1 MIRLPTDILHLVCEE
16 VSKLQ
21 DFNTLFSCALTG
33 KTLSPPALL
42 WLYRIHQQSTIFSSE
57 GNDADISQDITL
69 EGRIDSQK
77 TILLKWALLWKSII
91 RSSLGVTAY
100 PYCLNIRSLDLRN
113 LAELLEEPRFR
124 EHAQDTFF
132 AGDME
137 IFSKPHETPMKR
149 KVRGSKGYRR
159 LDVPIVLELVGES
172 VTRYICQSAS
182 MNHATAAVEDLS
194 GNIRTAALVKWTG
207 RLPNLK
213 SMTLW
218 DGAALSRSVA
228 DAISEN
234 CLNFDDLTFFTC
246 LKNNADHDIASFCGG
261 LRANTLRYFTALSA
275 GALGSETLLSLNH
288 HSQSLKRLK
297 LDGLR
302 SDTVKNL
309 SLLRGCIALE
319 AIEFSDAEG
328 FVDLETTGNNLC
340 FEIIVWLGKCYG
352 LQELLLRN
360 FVSATKILTQVCLK
374 NEIRLKKL
382 QVVGYPLAGN
392 QNFHRALSHQ
402 TSLESLELRADP
414 ETAFRDDID
423 TLVTS
428 ICQLT
433 SLKYLDLLSTSDY
446 FSTIEILT
454 LASRLPQLEEVFF
467 SGYDVNDALWP
478 GVAHLRNLRSLN
490 IHAFTSFRFDAI
502 IGYIS
507 TLQDS
512 NRGLLLSI
520 MNQSPEYALSE
531 RQEGLIRHAIKDK
544 VDGKFEF
551 TLFRE
556 SDSESESPSE

>member
-1 MIRLPTDILHLVCEE
+1 MIRLPADIFHLVCEE

-33 KTLSPPALL
+33 KTLAQPALL
-42 WLYRIHQQSTIFSSE
+42 WLYRIHQQSTIISSE
-57 GNDADISQDITL
+57 GNDADISQNITF
-69 EGRIDSQK
+69 EGRIDAQRR
-77 TILLKWALLWKSII
+77 TLLKWALLWKSVI
-91 RSSLGVTAY
+91 RSSLEVTAY
-100 PYCLNIRSLDLRN
+100 PYCLYIRSLDLRN

-124 EHAQDTFF
+124 DNAQGTFF

-137 IFSKPHETPMKR
+137 IFSKPQETPMKL
-149 KVRGSKGYRR
+149 KIRGSKGYKR
-159 LDVPIVLELVGES
+159 LDVPIILELVGES
-172 VTRYICQSAS
+172 ITRYVSKSAS
-182 MNHATAAVEDLS
+182 LNHATAAVEDLS
-194 GNIRTAALVKWTG
+194 GNIRSDALAKWTG

-234 CLNFDDLTFFTC
+234 CFNFDDLTFFTC
-246 LKNNADHDIASFCGG
+246 LKNNADHDVASFCSG

-302 SDTVKNL
+302 SDTVKHL
-309 SLLRGCIALE
+309 SLLRGCKALE
-319 AIEFSDAEG
+319 VIELSDAEG
-328 FVDLETTGNNLC
+328 SVDLEATENDIYL
-340 FEIIVWLGKCYG
+340 EIIVWLGKCYG

-360 FVSATKILTQVCLK
+360 FVGVTNVLTQVCLK
-374 NEIRLKKL
+374 NDIRLKRL

-392 QNFHRALSHQ
+392 QDFHRALSHQ

-423 TLVTS
+423 ILVTS

-433 SLKYLDLLSTSDY
+433 NLKYLDLLSTSDY
-446 FSTIEILT
+446 FRTTEILS
-454 LASRLPQLEEVFF
+454 LVSHLPQLEELFF

-478 GVAHLRNLRSLN
+478 GVARLRNLRSLN
-490 IHAFTSFRFDAI
+490 IHAVTSFRFNAI

-507 TLQDS
+507 MLQDS
-512 NRGLLLSI
+512 NRGLLLSV
-520 MNQSPEYALSE
+520 MNQSPENALSE

-556 SDSESESPSE
+556 PDSESDTPSE

>member
-1 MIRLPTDILHLVCEE
+1 MIRLPTDIYHLVCEE
-16 VSKLQ
+16 ISKLQ

-33 KTLSPPALL
+33 KTLAPPALL

-57 GNDADISQDITL
+57 GNDADISQNITF
-69 EGRIDSQK
+69 EGRMYAQK
-77 TILLKWALLWKSII
+77 TTLLKWALLWKSII
-91 RSSLGVTAY
+91 RSSLEATAY
-100 PYCLNIRSLDLRN
+100 PYCLYIRSLDLRN

-137 IFSKPHETPMKR
+137 IFSKPQETPMKL

-172 VTRYICQSAS
+172 IARYICKSAS

-194 GNIRTAALVKWTG
+194 GNIRTAALANWTG
-207 RLPNLK
+207 RLSNLK

-234 CLNFDDLTFFTC
+234 CFNFDDLTFFTC
-246 LKNNADHDIASFCGG
+246 LKNNADPDIASFCGG
-261 LRANTLRYFTALSA
+261 LRANTLRFFTALSA

-302 SDTVKNL
+302 SDTVKKL

-319 AIEFSDAEG
+319 VIEISDADG
-328 FVDLETTGNNLC
+328 FVDLEATENDVYL
-340 FEIIVWLGKCYG
+340 EIIVWLGQCHG

-374 NEIRLKKL
+374 NDIRLKKL

-392 QNFHRALSHQ
+392 QNFHKALSHQ

-478 GVAHLRNLRSLN
+478 GVARLRNLRSLN
-490 IHAFTSFRFDAI
+490 IHAFTSFRFDAM

-507 TLQDS
+507 MLQDS

-520 MNQSPEYALSE
+520 MNQSPEYALSD

-556 SDSESESPSE
+556 PDSESESPSE